1 MTLKVTGKNIESGE
15 AFQNYVTS
23 KASAILQK
31 YIGPELSG
39 HVRVEKVRGRF
50 RTAFSVRLRTGLLI
64 EANGD
69 APDAYASADAALDRL
84 EKRVRRYKRR
94 LKSHH
99 HGEDGRA
106 SAFETH
112 VSDYTV
118 QPDGIDD
125 PAEAA
130 NEPSAPVIIAE
141 GQRTVRQMP
150 VSEAVM
156 QLELIE
162 DSFLVFRNAGNGEV
176 NIVYRRGDGNIGWI
190 APSRGSEN
198 R

>member
-1 MTLKVTGKNIESGE
+1 MTLKVTGKNIDSGE
-15 AFQNYVTS
+15 AFQTYVTS
-23 KASAILQK
+23 KAAAILQK

-39 HVRVEKVRGRF
+39 HVRVEKERGRF

-94 LKSHH
+94 LKKHH
-99 HGEDGRA
+99 HGEDGK
-106 SAFETH
+106 SAGLETR
-112 VSDYTV
+112 VLDYTV
-118 QPDGIDD
+118 QADRDDAEDGGTSES
-125 PAEAA
+125 P
-130 NEPSAPVIIAE
+130 APVIIAE
-141 GQRTVRQMP
+141 GQRTLRQMA

-162 DSFLVFRNAGNGEV
+162 EPFFVFRNAGNGEV
-176 NIVYRRGDGNIGWI
+176 NIIYRRGDGNIGWI
-190 APSRGSEN
+190 APDRSSDTR
-198 R
+198 